1 LDKKDKKGIRMNQLY
16 KALVTHFQAQREE
29 ALAIIGLYL
38 GNPQAVADHSN
49 ILEELVTWTKK
60 LSEAE
65 EQLECLKRNVNFQ
78 NPASQPEPNE

>member
-1 LDKKDKKGIRMNQLY
+1 MNQMY
-16 KALVTHFQAQREE
+16 KALLAHFQAQREE

-49 ILEELVTWTKK
+49 ILEELIKWTKK

-65 EQLECLKRNVNFQ
+65 EQLECLKRNINFQ
-78 NPASQPEPNE
+78 QPSSTSENNE

>member
-1 LDKKDKKGIRMNQLY
+1 MNQLY

-78 NPASQPEPNE
+78 NPASQAEPNE